1 MGKEVIETKEDIKVK
16 QESDEVEITPLR
28 DFVLH
33 APPIVE
39 NLSLIKGE
47 KVKVKKLFM
56 DGLKSEKVIG
66 G

>member
-16 QESDEVEITPLR
+16 QENDEVEITPLR

-39 NLSLIKGE
+39 NLSLIKGK
-47 KVKVKKLFM
+47 KVKVKKLFI

>member
-1 MGKEVIETKEDIKVK
+1 MGKEVIENKEEVKVK
-16 QESDEVEITPLR
+16 PESDEVEITPLR